1 MDKVSFTAN
10 FTAEDYVRVLR
21 QMQSE
26 MFLKRYGFLIV
37 GLVTFAFLLG
47 LMLLAGRD
55 APDLRIWLVLA
66 YALIPAV
73 FLGALVFFLDRTL
86 ATFLLR
92 RAIAKQVKSS
102 QVLSDT
108 YEMSIDETG
117 ISSKSEKGFQSLAWE
132 AYVRGKETATDFLF
146 YTSSKFSQM
155 IPKSALSDEQIGFIR
170 ELARRKL
177 GAKAEF

>member
-10 FTAEDYVRVLR
+10 FTVEDYVRVLR

-47 LMLLAGRD
+47 LMLLSGRD

-92 RAIAKQVKSS
+92 RTIAKQFRSS

-108 YEMSIDETG
+108 YEMSIDEAG
-117 ISSKSEKGFQSLAWE
+117 ISSKSEKGFNPSPGTHMYGGRRQPPTFCFTPRAN
-132 AYVRGKETATDFLF
+132 
-146 YTSSKFSQM
+146 
-155 IPKSALSDEQIGFIR
+155 SAI
-170 ELARRKL
+170 
-177 GAKAEF
+177 